1 MSVLF
6 KAGSEICKAC
16 TNTSTAKYRY
26 SFSKAERFPKPKEEI
41 LTPKQE
47 ELQKKINYKKHDYY
61 ALPSTLNNRYT
72 KFGYGNRTDFTG
84 GAKKDKNENEKLSKS
99 EAIQNKDNK
108 FEIDKRHLHGPQYT
122 MANGREKYGKVYI
135 ESAQF
140 LDKSIPGPAVYD
152 VLKKVNQDFGYD
164 APKVSFGGLDPE
176 TRLKKLAKIK
186 EEEKRLKME
195 EKEKQKTDPTYNSKV
210 TIQIRPSG
218 KYVVSQ
224 IPNVNSLNFEKD
236 KSKRT
241 QFEANKNPGPS
252 DYDKDNFSL
261 NKSLMGKIFQSK
273 YRSSEPIT
281 FGSRTESKNNKND
294 RIGPGSYMIPSDFG
308 IYLSKDYNDP
318 KYQIPIPEKKE
329 EDPHPWRHGMKKIK
343 KKTDEDNDNNYNDYN
358 DNNDNN
364 DYNQN
369 NQEEPTPTPGYD
381 DNKDKE
387 EDKYKDQEEDL
398 SGLIMLRDILMYDT
412 NEINEIEEKDKNE
425 KKDKVKEDET
435 PNKEEDKESEV
446 IMLRDILTYH

>member
-26 SFSKAERFPKPKEEI
+26 TFSKAERFPKPKEEI
-41 LTPKQE
+41 LSPKQE

-72 KFGYGNRTDFTG
+72 NFGYGNRTDFTNG
-84 GAKKDKNENEKLSKS
+84 EKKKKKGEDENDQVSKS
-99 EAIQNKDNK
+99 EAIPNRDNK

-135 ESAQF
+135 ESTKL

-152 VLKKVNQDFGYD
+152 VLKKVNQDFGHD
-164 APKVSFGGLDPE
+164 APKISFGGLDPE
-176 TRLKKLAKIK
+176 TRLKRLAKIK
-186 EEEKRLKME
+186 EEENRLKKE
-195 EKEKQKTDPTYNSKV
+195 EKEKEKTDPTYKTKV
-210 TIQIRPSG
+210 TIQITPSG
-218 KYVVSQ
+218 KYAVSQ
-224 IPNVNSLNFEKD
+224 IPNVNSIKFEKD

-241 QFEANKNPGPS
+241 QFEANKTPGPS

-261 NKSLMGKIFQSK
+261 NRSLMGKIFQSK

-281 FGSRTESKNNKND
+281 FGTKIEPKYDNNSN
-294 RIGPGSYMIPSDFG
+294 IGPGSYMIPSDFG

-318 KYQIPIPEKKE
+318 KYKIPIPEKKE
-329 EDPHPWRHGMKKIK
+329 EDPRPWRHGMKKIK
-343 KKTDEDNDNNYNDYN
+343 KKTEED
-358 DNNDNN
+358 DNNDNYNNDYNN
-364 DYNQN
+364 DYNQD
-369 NQEEPTPTPGYD
+369 NQEEEPTPGYN
-381 DNKDKE
+381 DNKDNE
-387 EDKYKDQEEDL
+387 ENKDRDQEEEDL
-398 SGLIMLRDILMYDT
+398 SGLEMLRDKLMYKSD
-412 NEINEIEEKDKNE
+412 EINEMETKGKNE
-425 KKDKVKEDET
+425 NKDKVEEET

>member
-26 SFSKAERFPKPKEEI
+26 TFSKAERFPKPKDEI
-41 LTPKQE
+41 VTPKQE
-47 ELQKKINYKKHDYY
+47 ELQKKIKYKKHDYY

-72 KFGYGNRTDFTG
+72 NFGYGNRTDFTG
-84 GAKKDKNENEKLSKS
+84 GGKNDKKEKDENEQLSKS
-99 EAIQNKDNK
+99 EANKDNK
-108 FEIDKRHLHGPQYT
+108 FEIDKRHLHGPQYS

-135 ESAQF
+135 ESSK
-140 LDKSIPGPAVYD
+140 LVDKSIPGPAVYD

-176 TRLKKLAKIK
+176 TRLKKVAKIK
-186 EEEKRLKME
+186 EEEKRLKQE
-195 EKEKQKTDPTYNSKV
+195 EKEKEKTDPTYKTKV

-224 IPNVNSLNFEKD
+224 IPNVNSINFEKD

-241 QFEANKNPGPS
+241 QFEANKTPGPS

-281 FGSRTESKNNKND
+281 FGTKAEPKSDKNT

-318 KYQIPIPEKKE
+318 KYNIPIPEKKE

-343 KKTDEDNDNNYNDYN
+343 PKKEEDN

-364 DYNQN
+364 DNDNNNNDYNQE
-369 NQEEPTPTPGYD
+369 NQEEEPTPGYN
-381 DNKDKE
+381 DNKDNNNKD
-387 EDKYKDQEEDL
+387 EDE
-398 SGLIMLRDILMYDT
+398 
-412 NEINEIEEKDKNE
+412 NKDKIE
-425 KKDKVKEDET
+425 GET

-446 IMLRDILTYH
+446 IMLREIITYH